1 MDKSNTNKN
10 PIKITF
16 LEISP
21 PLNELIKNKEEL
33 NIIFQGNDNF
43 YDLKKYLSTKTP
55 IQLSRYKKSLI
66 ITLIKSNN
74 ILAAGLFTIRPGE
87 TNVILNYEN
96 KKKIVS
102 TKKVNINNLIECIKI
117 KLLCE
122 YDNKDKEK
130 DKSNISYVNENKNN
144 DSASKY
150 VPKVNLMKNN
160 QLHSYKNKTNNNNLA
175 KKVYEKKNKYLGNF
189 YSNNSYKK
197 NTINNSHE
205 FSMGGDFS
213 SYLTEEMSNLKKNI
227 NNLNTSEIKKLNP
240 YSSSRFY
247 NNLTHKTETEKQS
260 KAKNQL
266 INKAKSKNY
275 FSTMKKQAFGNK
287 IKMNNS
293 SLNLIN
299 QKNNIDNNENYNS
312 NNNPISNRIIKPTIS
327 FYKNNKRNAANNN
340 KIVSNID
347 KNLINTIDN
356 LISGQI
362 IEHVDKSKKG
372 NNNSEKKNFV
382 CINKNININI
392 NDIGLNNNENKKKKF
407 NSNMTMNS
415 ISTAGTKKNELEFS
429 LNSLFD
435 YNCEDK
441 NNSNKNNYI
450 SFTNRVNNEKL
461 PLKLNENIINRNV
474 NTHKFNKS
482 LCQNSF
488 VDKIFNENE
497 LNENE
502 KNNKSNL
509 CKSCDKLLKDNQNK
523 NNNTNNLNKS
533 ALKTENTNQNNEIY
547 NNHNINDNIND
558 NNEKKENDDVKE
570 KEDNEVVVEE
580 EENLEFENYNRLKE
594 DFNLMYNDEYI
605 KNINE
610 DLLKLEIELYFEKMS
625 ELFSEY
631 HMLMDN
637 KILENQI
644 IKRDYKNN
652 VNKYLLYTKLN
663 DKLKII
669 KTQQNAKKNNLK
681 ENGINL
687 EKQNYE
693 NININ
698 MNELNIL
705 RLIFPDEN
713 KSKELKKIVTN
724 ILKKQG
730 NKEIFKEKVDILN
743 K

>member
-130 DKSNISYVNENKNN
+130 DKSNISLVNENKNN

-227 NNLNTSEIKKLNP
+227 NNLNTSEVKKLNP

-287 IKMNNS
+287 RIHLYEKEIKNNPDGSKFNIDYPKIS
-293 SLNLIN
+293 SLL
-299 QKNNIDNNENYNS
+299 KSLTGLSLDYPKDLYKCAYFLFGVPPPAS
-312 NNNPISNRIIKPTIS
+312 YNPIEKKIMDYNKIDVIFAFGQKDWMDRTGAYRLSKFNPNRYKVFTIS
-327 FYKNNKRNAANNN
+327 NGGHSFSRQNPEEL
-340 KIVSNID
+340 SM
-347 KNLINTIDN
+347 
-356 LISGQI
+356 I
-362 IEHVDKSKKG
+362 IE
-372 NNNSEKKNFV
+372 
-382 CINKNININI
+382 
-392 NDIGLNNNENKKKKF
+392 
-407 NSNMTMNS
+407 
-415 ISTAGTKKNELEFS
+415 
-429 LNSLFD
+429 
-435 YNCEDK
+435 
-441 NNSNKNNYI
+441 
-450 SFTNRVNNEKL
+450 
-461 PLKLNENIINRNV
+461 
-474 NTHKFNKS
+474 
-482 LCQNSF
+482 
-488 VDKIFNENE
+488 
-497 LNENE
+497 
-502 KNNKSNL
+502 
-509 CKSCDKLLKDNQNK
+509 
-523 NNNTNNLNKS
+523 
-533 ALKTENTNQNNEIY
+533 
-547 NNHNINDNIND
+547 
-558 NNEKKENDDVKE
+558 
-570 KEDNEVVVEE
+570 
-580 EENLEFENYNRLKE
+580 
-594 DFNLMYNDEYI
+594 EY
-605 KNINE
+605 
-610 DLLKLEIELYFEKMS
+610 
-625 ELFSEY
+625 
-631 HMLMDN
+631 
-637 KILENQI
+637 
-644 IKRDYKNN
+644 
-652 VNKYLLYTKLN
+652 
-663 DKLKII
+663 
-669 KTQQNAKKNNLK
+669 
-681 ENGINL
+681 
-687 EKQNYE
+687 
-693 NININ
+693 
-698 MNELNIL
+698 
-705 RLIFPDEN
+705 FP
-713 KSKELKKIVTN
+713 
-724 ILKKQG
+724 Q
-730 NKEIFKEKVDILN
+730 
-743 K
+743 